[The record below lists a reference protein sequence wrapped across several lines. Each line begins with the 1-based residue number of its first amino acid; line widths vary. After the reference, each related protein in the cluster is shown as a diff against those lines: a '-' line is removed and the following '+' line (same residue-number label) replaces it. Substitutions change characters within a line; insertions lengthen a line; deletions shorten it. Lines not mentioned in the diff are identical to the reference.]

1 MDHIYHV
8 VFLNSG
14 NWWHY
19 HQHDSID
26 FVKFI
31 EIMTITFFY
40 CEELLGLC
48 QYGTMMLQ
56 QQLEE
61 LLAYLA

>member
-1 MDHIYHV
+1 
-8 VFLNSG
+8 
-14 NWWHY
+14 
-19 HQHDSID
+19 
-26 FVKFI
+26 
-31 EIMTITFFY
+31 MTITFFY

-56 QQLEE
+56 QQQLEE